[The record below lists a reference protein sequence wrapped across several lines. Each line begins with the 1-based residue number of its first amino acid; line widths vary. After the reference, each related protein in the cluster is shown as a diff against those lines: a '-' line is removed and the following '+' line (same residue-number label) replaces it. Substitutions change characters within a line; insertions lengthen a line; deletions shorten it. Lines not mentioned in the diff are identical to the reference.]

1 MKISR
6 DDRECPWLADI
17 PTENISIDPMLSMDF
32 SDILRH
38 GCLVGSLA
46 RLVSEKMGEGEEF
59 RREISIAGTFHDI
72 GKLKLGRYLY
82 GRKKDSLNIEEM
94 KYVRMHPTFSYNIL
108 KKNGNFSE
116 NIINAVY
123 AHHENYDG
131 SGYPNNL
138 KGDEIPKMARII
150 RTCDVFVALV
160 SKRPYRAE
168 FEIETAIE
176 LMIDEVKNF
185 DMKVFL
191 AFQQIVNGPEL
202 AVVKK
207 RIDYFNN
214 IHKMTAG
221 HFAEEIPGAVAERIL
236 TDSSDVSKPTG
247 SPDESSEAV
256 TGSPNGTSG
265 AVAV

>member
-1 MKISR
+1 MKISQ
-6 DDRECPWLADI
+6 DNAECSWLADI
-17 PTENISIDPMLSMDF
+17 PTENGKVDSMLSIDF

-46 RLVSEKMGEGEEF
+46 RLVSKNMGEGEEF
-59 RREISIAGTFHDI
+59 QREISIAGMFHDI

-108 KKNGNFSE
+108 KGNGNFSE

-123 AHHENYDG
+123 AHHENFDG

-138 KGDEIPKMARII
+138 KGDDIPKMARII
-150 RTCDVFVALV
+150 RTCDVFAALV
-160 SKRPYRAE
+160 SRRPYRTA

-185 DMKVFL
+185 DMRVFL
-191 AFQQIVNGPEL
+191 SFQHFVNGPDF
-202 AVVKK
+202 AVIKE
-207 RIDYFNN
+207 RIEYFNK
-214 IHKMTAG
+214 IHKLTAE
-221 HFAEEIPGAVAERIL
+221 HFEMENRM
-236 TDSSDVSKPTG
+236 SWRN
-247 SPDESSEAV
+247 EAV
-256 TGSPNGTSG
+256 
-265 AVAV
+265 